1 MEIKEKFGPL
11 TKAQLFNMSKGI
23 NCTLLK
29 NVGDNTEFEVR
40 SAVIMTDF
48 KLDVHT
54 GEPKTKDI
62 LHILTTTGEIYTTES
77 PTVIETFS
85 MAVEYMETVELRFRL
100 TRQKSKNGRTFM
112 DLELLSVDDSDWIG
126 GTNG

>member
-1 MEIKEKFGPL
+1 MQIKEKFGQL

-23 NCTLLK
+23 NCILLK

-40 SAVIMTDF
+40 SAVIMTDV

-54 GEPKTKDI
+54 GEPKAKDI
-62 LHILTTTGEIYTTES
+62 LHILTTSGEIYTTES

>member
-29 NVGDNTEFEVR
+29 NVEDNTEFDVR
-40 SAVIMTDF
+40 SAVIMTDV

-54 GEPKTKDI
+54 GEPKAKDI
-62 LHILTTTGEIYTTES
+62 LHILTPDGEIYTTES
-77 PTVIETFS
+77 PTVIETFT
-85 MAVEYMETVELRFRL
+85 MAAEYMETVNLRFRL

-112 DLELLSVDDSDWIG
+112 DLELLSLDDSDYTG
-126 GTNG
+126 GGNG